1 MVVSFLLNIKLFLL
15 VSEWNSSI
23 PKSLLILITGVIIFG
38 IGIFLRARK
47 YKKKEKQDITKAESK
62 LEQIYRIE
70 DDIDMWGL
78 LITGVLVMILSFI
91 S

>member
-1 MVVSFLLNIKLFLL
+1 M

-23 PKSLLILITGVIIFG
+23 PKSLLILIIGVLILG
-38 IGIFLRARK
+38 IGVFLRARK

-78 LITGVLVMILSFI
+78 LITGVLVIVFSFI